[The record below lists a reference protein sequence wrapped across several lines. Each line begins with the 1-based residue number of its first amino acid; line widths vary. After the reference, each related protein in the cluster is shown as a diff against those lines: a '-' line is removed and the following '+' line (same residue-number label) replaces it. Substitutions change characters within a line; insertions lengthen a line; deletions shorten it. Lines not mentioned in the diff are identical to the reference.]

1 MHILGL
7 PTDIFNVYPAS
18 IKYKTYQA
26 RWQIGDIYVS
36 GDARKTEDNP
46 QGLGCY
52 LVMTGRGCDDI
63 FCILDSRDYT
73 FGDMFRRC
81 ERRYGRDNFHFT
93 RLDIAIDDKNEK
105 PFFTIEQIKK
115 KCEKEEF
122 ISNSEGYHFD
132 ESKFDDFDTA
142 KTVYIGAG
150 KSGLSYR
157 FYDKDKEVCSKHNK
171 TLNEVGSWK
180 RTEMQLR
187 DDIFRIL
194 DSRNYTFGDMFKHCE
209 RRYGLDNFHFTRL
222 DIAIDDKNEKPF
234 FTIEQ
239 IKKKCEKEE
248 FISNSEGYHFDESKF
263 DDFDTAKTVYI
274 GAGKSGLSYRFYDK
288 DKEVC
293 SKHNKTLEEVDSWK
307 RTEMQLRDDKAHAF
321 AMTFKDRPLELGE
334 LAFGLLA
341 NNLRFVVPNRNESN
355 KSRWKTCRFWERF
368 LGAVEVLKLQVP
380 KLHNSLEETQQWL
393 TEGGVI
399 SAVKSFYFLEEHDAL
414 GGLEKVGT
422 MLDKARYSNSL
433 SSKLTAHLQRINR
446 TDLIPYIQYD
456 TKHGKGG
463 I

>member
-63 FCILDSRDYT
+63 FRILDSRNYT

-81 ERRYGRDNFHFT
+81 ERRYGLDNFHFT

-105 PFFTIEQIKK
+105 PFFTIDQIKK

-157 FYDKDKEVCSKHNK
+157 FYDKDKETSVYKGYKQDKIEMRGDRAEMSDFPLY
-171 TLNEVGSWK
+171 LNTVAG
-180 RTEMQLR
+180 
-187 DDIFRIL
+187 
-194 DSRNYTFGDMFKHCE
+194 
-209 RRYGLDNFHFTRL
+209 GLDRR
-222 DIAIDDKNEKPF
+222 DQ
-234 FTIEQ
+234 TIGG
-239 IKKKCEKEE
+239 
-248 FISNSEGYHFDESKF
+248 FS
-263 DDFDTAKTVYI
+263 
-274 GAGKSGLSYRFYDK
+274 
-288 DKEVC
+288 
-293 SKHNKTLEEVDSWK
+293 
-307 RTEMQLRDDKAHAF
+307 
-321 AMTFKDRPLELGE
+321 
-334 LAFGLLA
+334 
-341 NNLRFVVPNRNESN
+341 FVV
-355 KSRWKTCRFWERF
+355 KIY
-368 LGAVEVLKLQVP
+368 AVPVVEII
-380 KLHNSLEETQQWL
+380 
-393 TEGGVI
+393 G
-399 SAVKSFYFLEEHDAL
+399 
-414 GGLEKVGT
+414 
-422 MLDKARYSNSL
+422 
-433 SSKLTAHLQRINR
+433 
-446 TDLIPYIQYD
+446 
-456 TKHGKGG
+456 
-463 I
+463 

>member
-7 PTDIFNVYPAS
+7 PTDIFNVYPATV
-18 IKYKTYQA
+18 KFKTYQA

-36 GDARKTEDNP
+36 GDARKTEDTP

-52 LVMTGRGCDDI
+52 LVMTGRGC
-63 FCILDSRDYT
+63 
-73 FGDMFRRC
+73 
-81 ERRYGRDNFHFT
+81 
-93 RLDIAIDDKNEK
+93 
-105 PFFTIEQIKK
+105 
-115 KCEKEEF
+115 
-122 ISNSEGYHFD
+122 
-132 ESKFDDFDTA
+132 
-142 KTVYIGAG
+142 
-150 KSGLSYR
+150 
-157 FYDKDKEVCSKHNK
+157 
-171 TLNEVGSWK
+171 
-180 RTEMQLR
+180 

-293 SKHNKTLEEVDSWK
+293 SKHNKTLDEVGSWK

-341 NNLRFVVPNRNESN
+341 NNLRFVVANRNESN
-355 KSRWKTCRFWERF
+355 KSRWKTYRFWERF

-393 TEGGVI
+393 TEC
-399 SAVKSFYFLEEHDAL
+399 
-414 GGLEKVGT
+414 
-422 MLDKARYSNSL
+422 
-433 SSKLTAHLQRINR
+433 
-446 TDLIPYIQYD
+446 
-456 TKHGKGG
+456 
-463 I
+463 